1 MLLNLYSALLC
12 NDADS
17 DCVGF
22 NLVTII
28 LIGSRFASA
37 LPMFRFSPEVSGGI
51 RDLRLANSFRDRSV
65 HIFYLSAM
73 TFRARLSRAQW
84 FVGSRAA

>member
-1 MLLNLYSALLC
+1 MLLDLYSALFC

-17 DCVGF
+17 DCAGL
-22 NLVTII
+22 NLVPII
-28 LIGSRFASA
+28 LIGFRFVSS
-37 LPMFRFSPEVSGGI
+37 LPMFRFPPEGSGGT
-51 RDLRLANSFRDRSV
+51 RDLRLSNSFRDRSV

-73 TFRARLSRAQW
+73 TFRARLTWAQW